1 MRLANLEH
9 TVHQVQSTT
18 AISAR
23 QKWLRLPSAS
33 IYYSGI
39 SESMDPKSDFFLCV
53 VTTALY
59 VAAHT
64 VHILFTFSF
73 WFGFLIKYVYRCQY
87 IFAANFKLFKS
98 YICKNARITECDS
111 KSWSNITF

>member
-1 MRLANLEH
+1 MITVAICFDLLFRHIREYGPQIRL
-9 TVHQVQSTT
+9 
-18 AISAR
+18 
-23 QKWLRLPSAS
+23 
-33 IYYSGI
+33 
-39 SESMDPKSDFFLCV
+39 FLCV

-73 WFGFLIKYVYRCQY
+73 WFGFLIKYVYICQY